1 MSSYLG
7 IVNLGAHSIAL
18 SMNTFLF
25 LTFPFAIGNAA
36 SILVGTSTGEG
47 KALEARRSC
56 HISLV
61 FSYLVQLS
69 VISVLLLRRHEI
81 ASLFSKDEEVSDTLS
96 KLIPIMCVFLFCD
109 ASVATAGG
117 IFRGIGRQK
126 WLLHV
131 NLFGS
136 WLLAMPVAW
145 CLAFRTNLGI
155 YGLWWGMSVGVI
167 ISAISCQYVLN
178 VCIDWRR
185 ECLKSTERLSSLD
198 ISNKRSSCEPLLQ
211 DDNTRQIYNESL
223 G

>member
-7 IVNLGAHSIAL
+7 IVSLGAHSIAL

-25 LTFPFAIGNAA
+25 VTFPFAIGNAA

-47 KALEARRSC
+47 RALEARRSC
-56 HISLV
+56 HVSLV

-69 VISVLLLRRHEI
+69 VISVFLLLRNEI
-81 ASLFSKDEEVSDTLS
+81 ASLFSSDEEVSDTLS

-126 WLLHV
+126 WLLRV

-145 CLAFRTNLGI
+145 CLAFQTNLGI

-167 ISAISCQYVLN
+167 FSAIACQYVLN
-178 VCIDWRR
+178 IRVDWQR
-185 ECLKSTERLSSLD
+185 ECFKSTERLSSLD
-198 ISNKRSSCEPLLQ
+198 ISNRRSSCEPLLQ
-211 DDNTRQIYNESL
+211 NCITEQE
-223 G
+223 